1 MVLGTTET
9 YFEGELL
16 GVKWQALFRW
26 DFGGTLFPP
35 FVSVLVENDLIFQ
48 ESSVN
53 NFLDEKLLAFHF
65 TFFKKEGVADEMP
78 RIIIAELF

>member
-1 MVLGTTET
+1 MVFFSSNDFWQFSMVLGTTET

-26 DFGGTLFPP
+26 NFGGTLFPP
-35 FVSVLVENDLIFQ
+35 FVSVLVENGLIFQ

-53 NFLDEKLLAFHF
+53 LFQMEKSVSIQF
-65 TFFKKEGVADEMP
+65 V
-78 RIIIAELF
+78 LFI